1 MKINIVLIVIV
12 ANKLKEDIIVRNWK
26 WKFLDGEHVIFFVRL
41 SKRNF
46 KVDLNKNAA
55 APDGRLLL
63 AVIDMFSF
71 EKIKEELSKEPAFR
85 LKQALKAVY
94 HDACSSWEE
103 VTVLS
108 KDMRKRLQERCPLE
122 IAVTHQEASDGDTIK
137 ALFDF
142 AGDKIESVLM
152 RHDGRNTVCVSSQTA
167 CALGCKF
174 CLTGTLGAGRDLQV
188 DEIITQVLYFNRIL
202 KAENERVTNVVF
214 MGMGEPFLNYNNVME
229 AIRKLND
236 SDWFGIGARKIS
248 VSTAGIIPGI
258 EKFMQEDLQLNLSLS
273 LHAPNDKLR
282 SEIMPI
288 NRKYPLVELLPI
300 IKKYISHTK
309 RRVMIEYIML
319 AGVNDSEKQAE
330 ELAQVLKEELKE
342 LFFVNLI
349 RYNETGKFKPS
360 STQVVNK
367 FKKILEK
374 NKIEVVERY
383 RFGRDIK
390 AACGQLAS
398 QK

>member
-1 MKINIVLIVIV
+1 
-12 ANKLKEDIIVRNWK
+12 
-26 WKFLDGEHVIFFVRL
+26 
-41 SKRNF
+41 
-46 KVDLNKNAA
+46 
-55 APDGRLLL
+55 
-63 AVIDMFSF
+63 MFSF
-71 EKIKEELSKEPAFR
+71 EKIKEELSHEPAFR

-174 CLTGTLGAGRDLQV
+174 CLTGTLGAGRDLSV

-202 KAENERVTNVVF
+202 KDKVNSGGREGGLGHEGERVTNVVF

-236 SDWFGIGARKIS
+236 PDWFGIGARKIS

-330 ELAQVLKEELKE
+330 ELSQVLKEELKE

-360 STQVVNK
+360 STEVVNK
-367 FKKILEK
+367 FKKILER

-398 QK
+398 RK

>member
-1 MKINIVLIVIV
+1 
-12 ANKLKEDIIVRNWK
+12 
-26 WKFLDGEHVIFFVRL
+26 
-41 SKRNF
+41 
-46 KVDLNKNAA
+46 
-55 APDGRLLL
+55 
-63 AVIDMFSF
+63 MFNF
-71 EKIKEELSKEPAFR
+71 EKIKEELSREPAFR

-94 HDACSSWEE
+94 QDSCATWEE

-108 KDMRKRLQERCPLE
+108 KDLRERLEKNCSLE
-122 IAVTHQEASDGDTIK
+122 IKATHQESVDGETIK

-142 AGDKIESVLM
+142 SGDKIESVLM

-174 CLTGTLGAGRDLQV
+174 CLTGTLGAGRDLSV

-202 KAENERVTNVVF
+202 KGQGERVTNIVF
-214 MGMGEPFLNYNNVME
+214 MGMGEPFLNYDNVME
-229 AIRKLND
+229 SIQKLND
-236 SDWFGIGARKIS
+236 PDLFGIGARKIS

-258 EKFMQEDLQLNLSLS
+258 EKFTKEKLQLNLSLS

-288 NRKYPLVELLPI
+288 NRKYPLSELLPAVRH
-300 IKKYISHTK
+300 YIERTR

-319 AGVNDSEKQAE
+319 AGINDSPETAE
-330 ELAQVLKEELKE
+330 ELAQVLKEELKD

-360 STQVVNK
+360 STKVVNN
-367 FKKILEK
+367 FKSILEK
-374 NKIEVVERY
+374 NRIEVVERY

-398 QK
+398 KK